1 VASESI
7 LITSAPSATAA
18 DAQPTFAIRTYAM
31 VSDYW
36 ALTKPEV
43 NFLTAMATFTGFYLG
58 HAGEPQAFP
67 FWLLIHTLLG
77 TLLVASG
84 TGTLNQ
90 YVERRF
96 DAQMRRT
103 ARRPLA
109 AGRLKADV
117 VQGFGVALSALGI
130 IYLAIAVNALASLLA
145 IATMLSY
152 LFFYTPLKRK
162 TPLCTLVGA
171 FPGAMPPLIGWAAAS
186 GKLSPEAWA
195 LYAVLFLWQFP
206 HFMAIAWMYRDDYSR
221 AGYLVLPSGKSKAG
235 FMGWLTLLP
244 LLGLNLV
251 SLIPAFTGHA
261 GPVYPIGALLL
272 SSSFLYF
279 GAQLVRRKSNL
290 AARRLLRASIV
301 YLPLVFILL
310 MVGRS

>member
-1 VASESI
+1 MASESI
-7 LITSAPSATAA
+7 LIISAPSATAA
-18 DAQPTFAIRTYAM
+18 DAQPTFAVRTYAM

-43 NFLTAMATFTGFYLG
+43 NFLIAMATFTGFYLG
-58 HAGEPQAFP
+58 RATEPQGFP

-84 TGTLNQ
+84 TDTLNQ
-90 YVERRF
+90 YIEQRF

-117 VQGFGVALSALGI
+117 VQGFGVALSAAGI

-152 LFFYTPLKRK
+152 LFLYTPLKRK

-206 HFMAIAWMYRDDYSR
+206 HFMADYSR
-221 AGYLVLPSGKSKAG
+221 AGYLVLPSGKSKVG

-272 SSSFLYF
+272 GSSFLYF
-279 GAQLVRRKSNL
+279 GVQLVRRKSNL
-290 AARRLLRASIV
+290 AARRLLQASIV

-310 MVGRS
+310 MVERS